1 MSHTTILCAT
11 DLAASGDAAL
21 HLATLM
27 AKATKKK
34 LVLLHAMEIEGRV
47 DLDSLD
53 PSVVPAAKAFEVR
66 VASRMASH
74 SAALDAAAATAL
86 SEGVPVEV
94 SVEEGRPWETILD
107 AAARYDAG
115 LVVLGDHVSEGGLG
129 DRIGERLLGSTAE
142 RVVRHASS
150 PVLVARGSI
159 PESIEGATWLVAV
172 DFSDESRVAVREA
185 ERMARVSGGTL
196 LLVHVVP
203 EAYDAESMSEEWKQI
218 RAVFTEEAQGKLDAL
233 GSELRLGVKVA
244 TEVGHGNA
252 SEALTQLAAERDAS
266 FLVVG
271 TRGQGRLASLLL
283 GSTAERVLDRSPVPV
298 LLTRRD
304 MEAGLAFEPAVNRE

>member
-142 RVVRHASS
+142 RVVRLHSGMPAQ
-150 PVLVARGSI
+150 L
-159 PESIEGATWLVAV
+159 ES
-172 DFSDESRVAVREA
+172 
-185 ERMARVSGGTL
+185 
-196 LLVHVVP
+196 
-203 EAYDAESMSEEWKQI
+203 
-218 RAVFTEEAQGKLDAL
+218 AQ
-233 GSELRLGVKVA
+233 
-244 TEVGHGNA
+244 
-252 SEALTQLAAERDAS
+252 
-266 FLVVG
+266 
-271 TRGQGRLASLLL
+271 
-283 GSTAERVLDRSPVPV
+283 STAPLQLLSTPSKQRSATPGCTARSRSLQSTPSHAAP
-298 LLTRRD
+298 R
-304 MEAGLAFEPAVNRE
+304 